1 MSNLDGHQYPS
12 LREMKGKMPFYP
24 FFSLSQTTVQG
35 QKIAAKEGLKLFE
48 QTR

>member
-1 MSNLDGHQYPS
+1 
-12 LREMKGKMPFYP
+12 MKGKMPFYP
-24 FFSLSQTTVQG
+24 FSSLSQSTVQG